1 MVDAIC
7 VNQNDID
14 ERNNQVPLMGTLYS
28 GAEKVII
35 WLGEADKTTDELVH
49 VIQETDFSAS
59 PAKDTDDYE
68 DSSLQYR
75 IKITRMMFLV
85 VIVGLRPWWGRV
97 WTVQECVLARSDPI
111 FRCGFHI
118 FSWQG
123 FFDVAIKTLE
133 NVQQILTSLQEIIQN
148 NSSIREM
155 LLFKGQLSKD
165 AGDRKTNKYL
175 QECYRWKLFAEDGK

>member
-1 MVDAIC
+1 LLWTYTALSYVWGDVQNTFPITVNDTVFLATMNLKVALQYTREVHRDIVLWVDAIC

-14 ERNNQVPLMGTLYS
+14 ERNNQGSLMRTLYS

-49 VIQETDFSAS
+49 VIQETDFPAS

-75 IKITRMMFLV
+75 INITRMMFLV
-85 VIVGLRPWWGRV
+85 VIIGLRPWWSRV

-118 FSWQG
+118 FSW
-123 FFDVAIKTLE
+123 
-133 NVQQILTSLQEIIQN
+133 
-148 NSSIREM
+148 
-155 LLFKGQLSKD
+155 
-165 AGDRKTNKYL
+165 
-175 QECYRWKLFAEDGK
+175 